1 MERVDTKMSK
11 QVAGQADAPPD
22 ELERLLRQVE
32 TSTTHYEALGVRRS
46 ATSNEVKLA
55 HKHSEALLQSAQQ
68 ANACDARASIDC
80 DDDAALIGEPRE
92 RINRAFNRV
101 SQAFSV
107 LSNVKKRVAYDR
119 FAIVR
124 KPCPQPDAPAM
135 NDKDADTASA
145 QAASG
150 SGSHSKGMALYTGK
164 SDVEA
169 DDNRRRS
176 HRYDLSIP
184 AQVVG
189 YDRRIGKWEETAET
203 IDVSR
208 TGLNMRLRR
217 RVRHGVILHITL
229 PLPPKLRSR
238 ALSEPTYSV
247 YALVRRVEPSKK
259 GVRIIGLEFVGQH
272 PPVGYLDKPW
282 ATFKSK
288 QWGGTDRRRKARH
301 KRSDIIWLEYFTEA
315 MQCITQEAGRTEDV
329 SDGGLR
335 VCASNAPPDFELLR
349 VSYPDRGIE
358 SYAVV
363 RNRYFGQDGFERLC
377 LKFVD
382 NDDLAGRTTAGS
394 IKRAEDDSSYSSV
407 SDTGAL
413 KAVVSLKTGTQPK
426 TASKNQKILVADDDQ
441 PLRKVL
447 GKILTSAGYEVI
459 LVEDGKAAVE
469 KAITERPDLVI
480 TDGLMPKMHGFLV
493 CQAIKELQ
501 PPPKVIMLTAVYT
514 KMHYKWEAKEKYGA
528 DELMT
533 KPFEVAELLDC
544 IERHLS
550 GSPRSEALRVTAHSR

>member
-1 MERVDTKMSK
+1 
-11 QVAGQADAPPD
+11 
-22 ELERLLRQVE
+22 
-32 TSTTHYEALGVRRS
+32 
-46 ATSNEVKLA
+46 VKLA
-55 HKHSEALLQSAQQ
+55 HKQSEALLQSAMQ
-68 ANACDARASIDC
+68 ALVADAPVSIDC
-80 DDDAALIGEPRE
+80 DGDSALADEPRE
-92 RINRAFNRV
+92 RIDRALDRV

-107 LSNVKKRVAYDR
+107 LSTVKKRVEYDR
-119 FAIVR
+119 LAFVR
-124 KPCPQPDAPAM
+124 APAPQPDLTPPS
-135 NDKDADTASA
+135 NDEVSEQYTDPASA
-145 QAASG
+145 EAENAPG
-150 SGSHSKGMALYTGK
+150 PPSKRMIVYTGK

-169 DDNRRRS
+169 DENRRRS

-184 AQVVG
+184 AHVVG
-189 YDRRIGKWEETAET
+189 HDRRSGKWEESAET

-217 RVRHGVILHITL
+217 RVRHGVILHVTL
-229 PLPPKLRSR
+229 PLPPNLRSR
-238 ALSEPTYSV
+238 AMSEPAYSV

-259 GVRIIGLEFVGQH
+259 GVRVVGLEFIGQH
-272 PPVGYLDKPW
+272 PPMGYLDKPW
-282 ATFKSK
+282 ASFQTR

-301 KRSDIIWLEYFTEA
+301 KRSDIIWLEYFTES
-315 MQCITQEAGRTEDV
+315 MRCITQEAGRTEDV
-329 SDGGLR
+329 SAGGLR
-335 VCASNAPPDFELLR
+335 VCVSNPPPDFELLR

-363 RNRYFGQDGFERLC
+363 CNRYFDKDGFERLC

-382 NDDLAGRTTAGS
+382 NDDLAGLTTAGS
-394 IKRAEDDSSYSSV
+394 KRSAEVSSSDSYAG
-407 SDTGAL
+407 DAGAPR
-413 KAVVSLKTGTQPK
+413 AVESLKPESHAK

-447 GKILTSAGYEVI
+447 GKILTSAGYDVI

-544 IERHLS
+544 IERHL
-550 GSPRSEALRVTAHSR
+550 AVSRTF

>member
-1 MERVDTKMSK
+1 MILK
-11 QVAGQADAPPD
+11 QVAGQADELPQ
-22 ELERLLRQVE
+22 ELEGLLRQVE
-32 TSTTHYEALGVRRS
+32 TSTTHYEALGIRRS
-46 ATSNEVKLA
+46 ATSDEVKLA
-55 HKHSEALLQSAQQ
+55 HRQSEALLQSARQTL
-68 ANACDARASIDC
+68 DETPPASIDH
-80 DDDAALIGEPRE
+80 DDSALTAAPRE
-92 RINRAFNRV
+92 RINRALNRV

-107 LSNVKKRVAYDR
+107 LSIVKKRVAYDR

-124 KPCPQPDAPAM
+124 TPVPPPDTAPAL
-135 NDKDADTASA
+135 NDKASHA
-145 QAASG
+145 TSTEEIGDAASP
-150 SGSHSKGMALYTGK
+150 SKEMSVYRGK
-164 SDVEA
+164 SFAEA

-176 HRYDLSIP
+176 NRYHLSIS

-189 YDRRIGKWEETAET
+189 HDRKAGKWEETAET

-217 RVRHGVILHITL
+217 RVRHGVILHLTL
-229 PLPPKLRSR
+229 PLPAKLRSR

-259 GVRIIGLEFVGQH
+259 GVRVVGLEFVGQH
-272 PPVGYLDKPW
+272 PPAGYLDKPW
-282 ATFKSK
+282 ATFQTK

-301 KRSDIIWLEYFTEA
+301 KRNDIIWLEYFTET

-335 VCASNAPPDFELLR
+335 ISVSNAPPDFELLR

-363 RNRYFGQDGFERLC
+363 RNRYIGKDGFERLC

-382 NDDLAGRTTAGS
+382 NDDLAGRTTACS
-394 IKRAEDDSSYSSV
+394 NWDAEDNSRWGAEANSNDPFA
-407 SDTGAL
+407 SDAGEAQSIERL
-413 KAVVSLKTGTQPK
+413 KVNTRAKA
-426 TASKNQKILVADDDQ
+426 ASKNQKILVADDDQ

-544 IERHLS
+544 IARHLTV
-550 GSPRSEALRVTAHSR
+550 SPVSESLCV